1 MFFGCGHDGDMRKE
15 EIILGMG
22 FIIVG
27 KVVKK
32 EKRY

>member
-1 MFFGCGHDGDMRKE
+1 MFFGYGRDGDMRKE

-27 KVVKK
+27 NVVKK
-32 EKRY
+32 KKY